1 MEKNKKNHN
10 FKKKVKIQKINSFSK
25 FFFDQH
31 SVSNI
36 MSEII
41 IGDMPKTVIFDISPM
56 TVFGISPM
64 TISNIIFENENFF
77 F

>member
-1 MEKNKKNHN
+1 M
-10 FKKKVKIQKINSFSK
+10 KIQKINSFSK
-25 FFFDQH
+25 KNFDQH

-64 TISNIIFENENFF
+64 IISNIIFENEKKTFLNFQF
-77 F
+77 FEIYY